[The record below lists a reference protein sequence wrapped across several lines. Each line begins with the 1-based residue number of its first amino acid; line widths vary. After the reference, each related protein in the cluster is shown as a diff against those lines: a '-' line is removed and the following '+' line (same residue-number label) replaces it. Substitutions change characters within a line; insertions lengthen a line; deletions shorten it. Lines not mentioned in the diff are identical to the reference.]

1 MNNYIR
7 LKYKLMSFFNLFF
20 KNLIGCKIKESDII
34 CNNSIKKNNP
44 DYLNVSLS
52 LSDSKEKYAVNKVI
66 DKLKLD
72 DRQRTFNNYDSF
84 NDQLQKISDELDR
97 LKLSD
102 TVDGGGGKRKL
113 KIVEKKI
120 DKSDDNT
127 LPKKRFKLEFKE
139 NKLDKS
145 DVKADQNVSGI
156 LDFNKTETY
165 KSDVKADQNDS
176 GILDFNKTET
186 YKSDVKAD
194 QNDSGILDFNKT
206 ETYKSDDKADQNDSG
221 ILDSNKMEI
230 DESDNNTS
238 FNDFERTYKL
248 YDNNENL
255 NYIKQFYK
263 IPKQIL

>member
-102 TVDGGGGKRKL
+102 TVDGGGKRKL

-120 DKSDDNT
+120 DKSDNNT

-139 NKLDKS
+139 KKLDKS
-145 DVKADQNVSGI
+145 DDKADQNDSGILDFNKTEIYKSDDKADQNVSGI
-156 LDFNKTETY
+156 LDFNKTE
-165 KSDVKADQNDS
+165 
-176 GILDFNKTET
+176 I
-186 YKSDVKAD
+186 
-194 QNDSGILDFNKT
+194 
-206 ETYKSDDKADQNDSG
+206 YKSDDKADQNDSG
-221 ILDSNKMEI
+221 ILDFNKMEI
-230 DESDNNTS
+230 DKSDNNTS

-255 NYIKQFYK
+255 KYIKQFYK